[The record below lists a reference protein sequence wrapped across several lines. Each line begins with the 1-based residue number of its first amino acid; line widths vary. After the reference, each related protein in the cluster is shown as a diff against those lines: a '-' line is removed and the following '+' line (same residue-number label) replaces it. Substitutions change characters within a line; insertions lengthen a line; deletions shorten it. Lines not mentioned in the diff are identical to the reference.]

1 MIACL
6 AEAATAEIRLDTTE
20 LEDALW
26 VDRRGV
32 AAALAGEADAPFIAP
47 PPYAIANTLFR
58 RWIERLDARQ
68 R

>member
-6 AEAATAEIRLDTTE
+6 AQAAGDSLTLDTTE
-20 LEDALW
+20 LEDAFW

-32 AAALAGEADAPFIAP
+32 MAALAREADAPFRAP
-47 PPYAIANTLFR
+47 PEFAIANTLLR
-58 RWIERLDARQ
+58 HWLEQ